1 MQGNLDWA
9 TGMFCLIVWSSFW
22 SPFQRSSFGHFCQ
35 RSSFWWLFP
44 NLFFF
49 WFPSQAGEVTA
60 VERMASSPYHVSSY
74 IFSHISHIFPLI
86 FSPIFL
92 IYFRRNFPMR
102 FPHPNKNSHTCRS
115 GWQDIAF
122 TQPPKIF
129 AHFRDISFI
138 SLQHF
143 EVLLNKQLVFSRID
157 WTILFWEILI
167 SAQVREGLLCWVG
180 LDEEGH
186 SKCQHK

>member
-1 MQGNLDWA
+1 
-9 TGMFCLIVWSSFW
+9 
-22 SPFQRSSFGHFCQ
+22 
-35 RSSFWWLFP
+35 
-44 NLFFF
+44 
-49 WFPSQAGEVTA
+49 
-60 VERMASSPYHVSSY
+60 MASSPYHVSSY
-74 IFSHISHIFPLI
+74 IFSHISHIFPLL

-143 EVLLNKQLVFSRID
+143 EVLLNKQLVFSRIVG
-157 WTILFWEILI
+157 TILFWEILI

-186 SKCQHK
+186 SKCQHKQCSFSYISAHNGRWPNPNLSYTLAVLRAHPLTVSQNPKKIRKY

>member
-1 MQGNLDWA
+1 MTFSKPLPLGDFFQISISSQFSLRQVRWQLFNGWPVH
-9 TGMFCLIVWSSFW
+9 LI
-22 SPFQRSSFGHFCQ
+22 
-35 RSSFWWLFP
+35 
-44 NLFFF
+44 
-49 WFPSQAGEVTA
+49 T
-60 VERMASSPYHVSSY
+60 
-74 IFSHISHIFPLI
+74 FPLI

-92 IYFRRNFPMR
+92 VYFRRNFPMR

-143 EVLLNKQLVFSRID
+143 EVLLNKQLVFSRIVG
-157 WTILFWEILI
+157 TILFWEILI

-186 SKCQHK
+186 SKCQHKQCSFSYKICSQWPVTQP